1 MKGIDM
7 ATRKIMLRSFYKRYQ
22 KAKKHEKTKMLDEF
36 ITNTKHN
43 RKYIIGQLNDP
54 DLLKPKIKIKKERKY
69 PYDCIQKPLE
79 TLWKI
84 FDFPCGQRLKPL
96 LEFETERLVK
106 FKELNI
112 NPNQIELLKNISSA
126 TIDRRLEKKRQDKE
140 HKRFCSTKPGFLL
153 KSQIP
158 IRLNDWKDCS
168 IGFAE
173 IDLVSHCGHNASGH
187 FGHSLSFVD
196 VASGWWEGQAVMG
209 KSMIAVNDA
218 LDKIKNRL
226 PFTLKGID
234 SDNGSEF
241 INAHLFKYCQ
251 DNDIQF
257 TRSRPGQKNDNA
269 FVEQKN
275 WTHVRQVIG
284 YERYDTE
291 EELQVINQLYLCEL
305 RLYKNFFQ
313 TTYKLE
319 KKHWEGSKR
328 ERSYE
333 KQLKTPYQRILES
346 KDISEESKVKLKK
359 IYENLN
365 PADLKRRIDK
375 ALLRLNKIN
384 NNKNLPVK
392 KVG

>member
-1 MKGIDM
+1 MESRNIYLK
-7 ATRKIMLRSFYKRYQ
+7 SFVKRY
-22 KAKKHEKTKMLDEF
+22 KKSKRKEKTKMLDEF
-36 ITNTKHN
+36 ITNTGHN
-43 RKYIIGQLNDP
+43 RKYVIGQINNP
-54 DLLKPKIKIKKERKY
+54 NIFKPKLIINNVKRKY
-69 PYDCIQKPLE
+69 KYDCVQKLLE
-79 TLWKI
+79 KLWKI
-84 FDFPCGQRLKPL
+84 FDYPCGQRLKPL
-96 LEFETERLVK
+96 LEIETERLVK
-106 FKELNI
+106 FREIKASSE
-112 NPNQIELLKNISSA
+112 QIELLKKISSA
-126 TIDRRLEKKRQDKE
+126 TIDRRLEKKKQEHD

-187 FGHSLSFVD
+187 FVHSLSFVD
-196 VASGWWEGQAVMG
+196 VASGWWEGQALMG
-209 KSMIAVNDA
+209 KSMIAVNA
-218 LDKIKNRL
+218 AVDKIKNRV
-226 PFTLKGID
+226 PFILKGID

-241 INAHLFKYCQ
+241 INELLFKYCV
-251 DNDIQF
+251 NSNIQF

-275 WTHVRQVIG
+275 WTHVRQIIG

-291 EELQVINQLYLCEL
+291 EEQRSINQLYLCEL

-319 KKHWEGSKR
+319 QKHWEGSKR
-328 ERSYE
+328 RRSYE
-333 KQLKTPYQRILES
+333 KQLKTPYQRMLES
-346 KDISEESKVKLKK
+346 KDVSEKSKAKLKI

-375 ALLRLNKIN
+375 ALLRLNTIN
-384 NNKNLPVK
+384 CNKNSILK
-392 KVG
+392 KAG